1 MRTTEATSD
10 KKIVPQHPRVTVRWA
25 LDCLEQAVVS
35 LPEGP
40 AERRVRAQLHQLLLA
55 LERERLLL
63 EMPREEP
70 DRAMTRQLG

>member
-1 MRTTEATSD
+1 ME
-10 KKIVPQHPRVTVRWA
+10 
-25 LDCLEQAVVS
+25 LAVVS

-63 EMPREEP
+63 EMPREET
-70 DRAMTRQLG
+70 DRAMTRQIG